1 MIDFRAVRERVPAED
16 AAHLYGLEFDRR
28 GWAVCPFHQDKHPS
42 ISFKGGR
49 FRCWAC
55 GANGDSMDFT
65 ARLFNLDS
73 VQAAHKLD
81 ADFHLGLSD
90 DAREDPE
97 AQQREQERREIAAAH
112 RQFEAW
118 REETMKRLNGVCYI
132 ANEALEDGSPW
143 TDKQALAVRYHA
155 RAEHLSD
162 ILEGDNPEDQ
172 AQLYRERGELTR
184 WIERILN
191 GV

>member
-65 ARLFNLDS
+65 AQLFNLDS

-90 DAREDPE
+90 DAREDPV
-97 AQQREQERREIAAAH
+97 AQQRERERREIAAAH

-118 REETMKRLNGVCYI
+118 RAETMKRLNEVCYI
-132 ANEALEDGSPW
+132 ANEAVKDGPPWTGVQELAIRYQSTAEYISDILDGDGSPEE
-143 TDKQALAVRYHA
+143 QAR
-155 RAEHLSD
+155 
-162 ILEGDNPEDQ
+162 I
-172 AQLYRERGELTR
+172 YRERIGWDKWT
-184 WIERILN
+184 ERILR
-191 GV
+191 G